1 MKKIK
6 PSKRLLLTFCAVGV
20 LAAADSAWAANASIV
35 NCAQVSAMTEG
46 DSDSTVNN
54 AVWSNPVV
62 VGDAKEDDEACVALT
77 VQSVY
82 DLGDAPDS
90 YGTLVANGGSGA
102 LHEIIPGLKLGAN
115 IDEEAD
121 GQPDATAALEGADD
135 DGVNIPALTDG
146 QALTLSVN
154 VTNTTAQAGTLVC
167 WIDYNGNGT
176 FATDGS
182 ESGAVAVP
190 AGTTAAAL
198 DVVMPQV
205 PATATADTKGSS
217 YARCRLST
225 DTLTASNP
233 NGVATDGEV
242 EDYKVSFVAK
252 PQFDLALTKKP
263 KAGQATT
270 VKAGDTVT
278 YTIEVLNQGTV
289 DATGI
294 TITDYIPAGM
304 TLDPADTT
312 WTAGAGG
319 TATATVASLAKGGT
333 TTVDIKLIVAST
345 AASGSLINAAEISA
359 ANDDQGAPATDID
372 STPDTNSANE
382 KGIVDDVTDNTDG
395 DEDDH
400 DTATIT
406 VAPSVDLELT
416 KTLDKATARRG
427 DTVKYTLTVTNKGPD
442 NATGVK
448 VADALPSSLVY
459 VSDDSAG
466 AFDAAT
472 GVWTVD
478 ALNNGAN
485 KVLVITAT
493 VK

>member
-1 MKKIK
+1 MMKTIK
-6 PSKRLLLTFCAVGV
+6 PAKRLLLTFCAVGV
-20 LAAADSAWAANASIV
+20 LAAANSAWAADTSIV

-46 DSDSTVNN
+46 DADSTANN
-54 AVWSNPVV
+54 AVWSNPML

-90 YGTLVANGGSGA
+90 YGTLAASGGA
-102 LHEIIPGLKLGAN
+102 LHEIIPGLKLGTN

-121 GQPDATAALEGADD
+121 GQPDPMAALEGTDD
-135 DGVNIPALTDG
+135 DGANIPALTDG
-146 QALTLSVN
+146 QALTLSVSA
-154 VTNTTAQAGTLVC
+154 TNTTTKPGTLVC
-167 WIDYNGNGT
+167 WIDYNGDGK
-176 FATDGS
+176 FATDGT

-190 AGTTAAAL
+190 VGTNAAAL

-233 NGVATDGEV
+233 KGVVADGEV

-252 PQFDLALTKKP
+252 PKFDLALTKKP
-263 KAGQATT
+263 KVGQADT

-289 DATGI
+289 DAKGI
-294 TITDYIPAGM
+294 TVTDYIPVGM
-304 TLDPADTT
+304 SLDPTDTN
-312 WTAGAGG
+312 WTASGS
-319 TATATVASLAKGGT
+319 TATTTIALLAAGGT
-333 TTVDIKLIVAST
+333 TTVDIKLIVSAQ
-345 AASGSLINAAEISA
+345 AAAGKLTNAAEISA
-359 ANDDQGAPATDID
+359 ALDAAGAVATDTD
-372 STPDTNSANE
+372 SSADNNSANE
-382 KGIVDDVTDNTDG
+382 AGVVDDVTDNTGG

-400 DTATIT
+400 DISTIT
-406 VAPSVDLELT
+406 VAPTVDLELT
-416 KTLDKATARRG
+416 KTLDKTTARRG
-427 DTVKYTLTVTNKGPD
+427 DTVKYSLTVTNKGPD
-442 NATGVK
+442 HATGVK
-448 VADALPSSLVY
+448 VADVLPSSLVY
-459 VSDDSAG
+459 VSDNGSG
-466 AFDAAT
+466 SFDTVT

-478 ALNNGAN
+478 ALNNGAS
-485 KVLVITAT
+485 KTLEITAT

>member
-1 MKKIK
+1 MKMIK

-20 LAAADSAWAANASIV
+20 LAAANSAWAADTSIV
-35 NCAQVSAMTEG
+35 NCAQVSAMTEN

-54 AVWSNPVV
+54 AVWSNPMV

-90 YGTLVANGGSGA
+90 YGTLAASGGA
-102 LHEIIPGLKLGAN
+102 QHEIIPGLKLGAN

-121 GQPDATAALEGADD
+121 GQPDPTAALEGADD

-154 VTNTTAQAGTLVC
+154 ATNTTAKPGTLVC
-167 WIDYNGNGT
+167 WIDYNGDGT

-190 AGTTAAAL
+190 AGTLAAAL
-198 DVVMPQV
+198 DVAMPQV

-225 DTLTASNP
+225 DGLTASNP
-233 NGVATDGEV
+233 KGVATDGEV

-263 KAGQATT
+263 KAGQATS

-289 DATGI
+289 DAQAI
-294 TITDYIPAGM
+294 VVTDYIPAGM
-304 TLDPADTT
+304 SLDPTDTKWSVSGT
-312 WTAGAGG
+312 TATTTIATLAAGA
-319 TATATVASLAKGGT
+319 T

-345 AASGSLINAAEISA
+345 TAAGDLLNAAEISSA
-359 ANDDQGAPATDID
+359 QDDKGAVAIDID
-372 STPDTNSANE
+372 STPDTNPVNE
-382 KGIVDDVTDNTDG
+382 TGIVDDVTDNSG
-395 DEDDH
+395 NDEDDH
-400 DTATIT
+400 DVATVT
-406 VAPSVDLELT
+406 VAPTVDLELT
-416 KTLDKATARRG
+416 KTLDKATARHG

-442 NATGVK
+442 NASNVK
-448 VADALPSSLVY
+448 VADVLPSGLTY

-466 AFDAAT
+466 AFDTAS
-472 GVWTVD
+472 GVWTVG
-478 ALNNGAN
+478 ALANGAN
-485 KVLVITAT
+485 KALVITAT

>member
-1 MKKIK
+1 MKTIK

-54 AVWSNPVV
+54 AVWSNPVA

-90 YGTLVANGGSGA
+90 YGTLAASSGA
-102 LHEIIPGLKLGAN
+102 QHEIIPGLKLGAN
-115 IDEEAD
+115 IDDEAD
-121 GQPDATAALEGADD
+121 GQPDATAALDGTDE

-146 QALTLSVN
+146 QALSLSVTA
-154 VTNTTAQAGTLVC
+154 TNTTGKAGTLVC
-167 WIDYNGNGT
+167 WIDYNGNGQ

-190 AGTTAAAL
+190 TGTDGTTPL
-198 DVVMPQV
+198 TVVMPQV
-205 PATATADTKGSS
+205 PATAAADTKGSS
-217 YARCRLST
+217 FARCRLST
-225 DTLTASNP
+225 DTLTASSP
-233 NGVATDGEV
+233 KGIATDGEV

-252 PQFDLALTKKP
+252 PQFDLALTKKL

-278 YTIEVLNQGTV
+278 YSIEVLNQGTV
-289 DATGI
+289 DAKAI

-312 WTAGAGG
+312 WTAGTGN
-319 TATATVASLAKGGT
+319 TATATVNLLVAGGT

-345 AASGSLINAAEISA
+345 AAAGSLVNAAEISA
-359 ANDDQGAPATDID
+359 AKDDANATAVDID
-372 STPDTNSANE
+372 STADTNSANE
-382 KGIVDDVTDNTDG
+382 TGIIDDVVDNTGG